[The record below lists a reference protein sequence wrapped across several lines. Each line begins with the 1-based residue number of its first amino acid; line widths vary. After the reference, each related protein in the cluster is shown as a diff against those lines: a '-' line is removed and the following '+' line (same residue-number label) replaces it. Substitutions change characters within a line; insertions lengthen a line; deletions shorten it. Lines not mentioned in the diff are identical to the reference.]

1 MEEGCARWLSFENNG
16 PLCPLGGGSSQAVI
30 WFPFYNRVLLD
41 SKPQACVG
49 RLGLWR
55 ACPPQTPFSLGD
67 LCPFLTRWVDAL
79 GGQPLPA
86 FSTGRHRL
94 AGTGWQAPLGPLSLA
109 SSACPILH
117 YLAGSP
123 DCCTWLPTCVPGGCP
138 QDRTRRGT

>member
-55 ACPPQTPFSLGD
+55 ACPPPNPILTGRSVPFSHQVGRRAWRATSAPILD
-67 LCPFLTRWVDAL
+67 WQA
-79 GGQPLPA
+79 QA
-86 FSTGRHRL
+86 GRHRL
-94 AGTGWQAPLGPLSLA
+94 AGTPWA
-109 SSACPILH
+109 S
-117 YLAGSP
+117 
-123 DCCTWLPTCVPGGCP
+123 VPS
-138 QDRTRRGT
+138 